1 MTTGGAPIY
10 SRLAMLLLT
19 YRPLGPPILLL
30 GYRTLAPSTTA
41 NTSEPTRHI
50 SAAATPSTPLPPEPT
65 RPARRSTL
73 AEAAPT
79 VAPLPEPDHDGH
91 APRSTMPPPPP
102 PAPLRARSND
112 AFADTP
118 PPPGRPRTRPEVQ
131 VDPRTVFK
139 QKPRPSE
146 RLEPRAPTPSLALA
160 DQPITD
166 IVIVPQL
173 ATFRASEQAI
183 KSLLSYLRATQ
194 ILVARFQKSYP
205 DTATGIELL
214 PDVFSHLAFTD
225 EGSSPTGAPC
235 IAEGYLWFGPKP
247 MKLPFG
253 PTRESCFRLDL
264 VGVRYPRVS
273 DAFVARLNSM
283 LYLRAEVHAVPHDPR
298 RLRKPTAA
306 VATEPIPLFDV
317 QER

>member
-1 MTTGGAPIY
+1 MTRGGTAIY
-10 SRLAMLLLT
+10 SYPAMLLLT

-30 GYRTLAPSTTA
+30 GYQALAPSTSPTSPRASESPQPSLATA
-41 NTSEPTRHI
+41 
-50 SAAATPSTPLPPEPT
+50 LPPIEPP
-65 RPARRSTL
+65 RPARSP
-73 AEAAPT
+73 AIAQSSPPT
-79 VAPLPEPDHDGH
+79 PQAGVEMDEHT
-91 APRSTMPPPPP
+91 PRSTMPPPPP
-102 PAPLRARSND
+102 PTPLKARSND
-112 AFADTP
+112 AFSDSP

-146 RLEPRAPTPSLALA
+146 RLEPRAPTPSLQLS

-166 IVIVPQL
+166 LVIVPQL
-173 ATFRASEQAI
+173 PTFRASEQAI
-183 KSLLSYLRATQ
+183 KALLSYLRATQ

-225 EGSSPTGAPC
+225 EGSAPSGPPC

-253 PTRESCFRLDL
+253 PERESCFRLDL

-273 DAFVARLNSM
+273 DAFIARLNSM
-283 LYLRAEVHAVPHDPR
+283 LYLRAEVHAVPHEPR
-298 RLRKPTAA
+298 RLRRPTSA

>member
-1 MTTGGAPIY
+1 
-10 SRLAMLLLT
+10 MLLLT

-30 GYRTLAPSTTA
+30 GYQALAPASRPNPEHEARAQAAVALGPLETPPPRSPVAAPVHAAPSSDTIEQD
-41 NTSEPTRHI
+41 EPT
-50 SAAATPSTPLPPEPT
+50 
-65 RPARRSTL
+65 
-73 AEAAPT
+73 
-79 VAPLPEPDHDGH
+79 
-91 APRSTMPPPPP
+91 PRSTMPPPPP
-102 PAPLRARSND
+102 PTPLRAKSND
-112 AFADTP
+112 AFSDSP

-173 ATFRASEQAI
+173 PTFRASEQAI
-183 KSLLSYLRATQ
+183 KSLVSYLRATQ
-194 ILVARFQKSYP
+194 ILVAKHQKSYP

-225 EGSSPTGAPC
+225 EGSAPTGPPC

-253 PTRESCFRLDL
+253 PARESCFRLDL

-283 LYLRAEVHAVPHDPR
+283 LYLRAEVHAVPHEPR
-298 RLRKPTAA
+298 RLRKPTVV

>member
-1 MTTGGAPIY
+1 
-10 SRLAMLLLT
+10 MLLLT

-30 GYRTLAPSTTA
+30 GYQAKATTSRSNADAETRGQAALSLPPIETSTSRTPVVAPVLANATNAT
-41 NTSEPTRHI
+41 NLNDDLDEPT
-50 SAAATPSTPLPPEPT
+50 S
-65 RPARRSTL
+65 
-73 AEAAPT
+73 
-79 VAPLPEPDHDGH
+79 
-91 APRSTMPPPPP
+91 RSTMPPPPP
-102 PAPLRARSND
+102 PTPLRAKSND
-112 AFADTP
+112 AFAETP

-146 RLEPRAPTPSLALA
+146 RLEPRLPTPSLALS

-173 ATFRASEQAI
+173 PTFRASEQAV

-253 PTRESCFRLDL
+253 PARESCFRLDL

-298 RLRKPTAA
+298 RLRKPTVA

>member
-1 MTTGGAPIY
+1 
-10 SRLAMLLLT
+10 MLLLT

-30 GYRTLAPSTTA
+30 GYQATVTSSRPQADQDKRSQALATLPPLEVPPSRSSAIEPARA
-41 NTSEPTRHI
+41 NTIQDIDDLDEPA
-50 SAAATPSTPLPPEPT
+50 S
-65 RPARRSTL
+65 
-73 AEAAPT
+73 
-79 VAPLPEPDHDGH
+79 
-91 APRSTMPPPPP
+91 RSTMPPPPP
-102 PAPLRARSND
+102 PTPLRARSND
-112 AFADTP
+112 AFGETP

-139 QKPRPSE
+139 QKPRPSD
-146 RLEPRAPTPSLALA
+146 RLEPRPPSPSLALS

-253 PTRESCFRLDL
+253 PARESCFRLDL

-298 RLRKPTAA
+298 RLRKPTVA